1 MNQKVVKFGGKENE
15 QDYLAQ
21 LVDEGIKVA
30 TSSLVYLQEL
40 GLNESSQVGDR
51 WLIQDSQGKQVCEV
65 EVEAVKINTFAS
77 ITNDFAVKESDQSF
91 NNWHDIHWTYYSTLL
106 SKYGKKLT
114 DTTQLECVYFKKL
127 G

>member
-51 WLIQDSQGKQVCEV
+51 
-65 EVEAVKINTFAS
+65 
-77 ITNDFAVKESDQSF
+77 
-91 NNWHDIHWTYYSTLL
+91 
-106 SKYGKKLT
+106 
-114 DTTQLECVYFKKL
+114 
-127 G
+127 